1 MGLLSWLTPLSW
13 KQAAAE
19 QVVWEKGWPKSS
31 PKRTLREFWINDP
44 LPIKPTRLPLGTL
57 AKRVEACVDVVFH
70 FTDGNIVVDS
80 ACMSMSK
87 SPNCCS
93 VQGEAFDAARDFF
106 ARGVLEKVL
115 QKQADTEK
123 SDLRSCIY
131 RAMMEE
137 REAAGLGKPP
147 RGRGRRGPEAG

>member
-1 MGLLSWLTPLSW
+1 MGLLSWLTPISW

-19 QVVWEKGWPKSS
+19 QVVWQKGWPQSS
-31 PKRTLREFWINDP
+31 PRRTLREFWINDP
-44 LPIKPTRLPLGTL
+44 LPIKPTKLPLGTL

-70 FTDGNIVVDS
+70 FDKGNIIIDS
-80 ACMSMSK
+80 AHMSMSR

-93 VQGEAFDAARDFF
+93 IQGEAFNATRNFF
-106 ARGVLEKVL
+106 AWGVLEKVL

-131 RAMMEE
+131 RTMIEE
-137 REAAGLGKPP
+137 RDAAGLPKPS
-147 RGRGRRGPEAG
+147 RRGRRGPEAG